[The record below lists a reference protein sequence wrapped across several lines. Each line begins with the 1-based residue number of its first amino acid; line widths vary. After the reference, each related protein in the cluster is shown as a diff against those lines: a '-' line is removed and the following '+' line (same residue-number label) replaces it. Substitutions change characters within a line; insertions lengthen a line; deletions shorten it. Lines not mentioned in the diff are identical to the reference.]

1 MGALKP
7 AHGGDLKNL
16 YLSAEDAA
24 EEKTRSKDLK
34 SWDLTPRQL
43 AAEFFLRDRL
53 RLMRIADDV
62 YVATLST
69 HGDQQ
74 ALELH
79 NLRMRRDT

>member
-1 MGALKP
+1 
-7 AHGGDLKNL
+7 
-16 YLSAEDAA
+16 
-24 EEKTRSKDLK
+24 
-34 SWDLTPRQL
+34 
-43 AAEFFLRDRL
+43 
-53 RLMRIADDV
+53 MRIADDV